1 LKSAILIGRGRW
13 GKILEPY
20 IRQYFDLKE
29 IFGKDYIIEENIDV
43 VFVASPI
50 DTHHEVV
57 KKALLLKK
65 HVFCEKPL
73 STKYIECLE
82 LKQLAEENN
91 LILYTDYVEM
101 TAPSRKIMIEYLNK
115 IGKIEYI
122 EGQFLKN
129 AKENYNLLWYLHCH
143 LLSILSLFT
152 NLEKLYYVLV
162 NNNIIFFENDS
173 LRGKFYCSMSSE
185 ENKKFFKIFGSE
197 GKIEYNYY
205 KEETLIVVLQKE
217 EKKFTFDEKNN
228 LYFSIKTFS
237 EVLEGKITNNID
249 VSCSITN
256 ILEKLLTNK
265 NNINFLDNIYIL

>member
-1 LKSAILIGRGRW
+1 
-13 GKILEPY
+13 
-20 IRQYFDLKE
+20 
-29 IFGKDYIIEENIDV
+29 
-43 VFVASPI
+43 
-50 DTHHEVV
+50 
-57 KKALLLKK
+57 
-65 HVFCEKPL
+65 
-73 STKYIECLE
+73 
-82 LKQLAEENN
+82 
-91 LILYTDYVEM
+91 
-101 TAPSRKIMIEYLNK
+101 
-115 IGKIEYI
+115 
-122 EGQFLKN
+122 
-129 AKENYNLLWYLHCH
+129 
-143 LLSILSLFT
+143 
-152 NLEKLYYVLV
+152 
-162 NNNIIFFENDS
+162 
-173 LRGKFYCSMSSE
+173 MSSE